1 MSQPVIRLLDIR
13 ETTLDVL
20 EVVKS
25 LDHDAAGGMN
35 LFVGTVRDHDGG
47 REVTH
52 LDYSAHPTA
61 LDAMREV
68 ADEVVAEFEV
78 LALAA
83 VHRTGRLAIGEAAV
97 VIGVVTAHRGASY
110 DASRALIDRLK
121 ARVPIWKHQVFADGS
136 DEWVGTP

>member
-1 MSQPVIRLLDIR
+1 VSDPVRLIDLR
-13 ETTLDVL
+13 EESLDVA
-20 EVVKS
+20 EVVAA
-25 LDHDAAGGMN
+25 LDHDAGGGLN
-35 LFVGTVRDHDGG
+35 LFIGTVRDHDKG

-61 LDAMREV
+61 AAEMRAV
-68 ADEVVAEFEV
+68 ADEVAAEFDV

-97 VIGVVTAHRGASY
+97 VVACVSAHRGQAF
-110 DASRALIDRLK
+110 DANRALIDRLK
-121 ARVPIWKHQVFADGS
+121 SRVPIWKHQVFADGS